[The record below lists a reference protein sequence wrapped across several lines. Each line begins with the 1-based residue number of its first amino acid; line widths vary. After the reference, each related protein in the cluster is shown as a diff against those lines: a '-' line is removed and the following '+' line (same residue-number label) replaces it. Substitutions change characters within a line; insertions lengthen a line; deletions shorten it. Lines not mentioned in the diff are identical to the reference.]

1 MRGHYLR
8 GLLLQQLGRLA
19 EAEAELA
26 HAAELDP
33 EAAAVFRALAEVRA
47 RRQDF
52 AGAAVAYA
60 RMITLQPDN
69 AEAHAGLGYMLAL
82 TGRNDEAAQQWAEAL
97 RLDPGFP
104 GLRER
109 LDKLRR

>member
-1 MRGHYLR
+1 
-8 GLLLQQLGRLA
+8 
-19 EAEAELA
+19 
-26 HAAELDP
+26 
-33 EAAAVFRALAEVRA
+33 
-47 RRQDF
+47 
-52 AGAAVAYA
+52 
-60 RMITLQPDN
+60 MITLQPDN